1 MRRFLL
7 MIMLMLLAAGCSNVN
22 ATAICDGTSAAR
34 DRLTVA
40 LLKDGGPG
48 SLNAGAALL
57 AQLDAGC
64 GV

>member
-1 MRRFLL
+1 
-7 MIMLMLLAAGCSNVN
+7 MIMLTLAGGCSNVS

-40 LLKDGGPG
+40 LLADGGPD

>member
-1 MRRFLL
+1 
-7 MIMLMLLAAGCSNVN
+7 MIMLMLAASGCSNVS

-34 DRLTVA
+34 DRFTVA
-40 LLKDGGPG
+40 LLADGGPD
-48 SLNAGAALL
+48 SLRAGAALL

>member
-1 MRRFLL
+1 MMRRILLTIMFL
-7 MIMLMLLAAGCSNVN
+7 ASGCANVST
-22 ATAICDGTSAAR
+22 TAICDGTSAAR

-40 LLKDGGPG
+40 LLADGGPD